1 MCGLRG
7 MEKAI
12 DEALNTAAAKEGVD
26 WINYQRQ
33 LKKAHRWHVET
44 Y

>member
-1 MCGLRG
+1 
-7 MEKAI
+7 MEGGI
-12 DEALNTAAAKEGVD
+12 DEALSAAAAKEGVNWSD
-26 WINYQRQ
+26 YQKQ